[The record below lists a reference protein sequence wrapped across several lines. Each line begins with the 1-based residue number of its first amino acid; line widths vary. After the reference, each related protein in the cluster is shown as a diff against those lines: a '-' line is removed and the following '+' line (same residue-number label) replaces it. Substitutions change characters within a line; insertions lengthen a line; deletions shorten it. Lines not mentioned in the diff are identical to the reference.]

1 MNLKRFYMKIIERFL
16 LKHKGE
22 KKMRILDFILS
33 AVLIGFILAAFISTP
48 INLPHKV
55 VQKYNGYVVTGKDRV
70 WLLNTMNIATDDSTG
85 SFFVSDLVYQTWAI
99 GDTIR

>member
-1 MNLKRFYMKIIERFL
+1 
-16 LKHKGE
+16 
-22 KKMRILDFILS
+22 MRILDFILS

-55 VQKYNGYVVTGKDRV
+55 VQKYEGFIVTDKDRL
-70 WLLNTMNIATDDSTG
+70 WLMNTMTVATNDSVR
-85 SFFVSDLVYQTWAI
+85 SFSASDLVYETWTI